1 MTMATATAPAPAG
14 MGHNKGPVDLAEEV
28 REHLAKNYQ
37 DFNLKVSG
45 LLNEARVLPKKIED
59 DKAHNASVEIVKKLR
74 EELKAAEA
82 ARKEEK
88 EPHLA
93 RGRAVDEFFG
103 DIKGRLDKAID
114 VLLGRIRV
122 YLDAKAEAE
131 RIAREKTAE
140 AERKRAQEAQTKAA
154 IEAAKAE
161 NAKQLAKAM
170 KHTANA
176 QQLQAQANVA
186 AQQAARA
193 EAAAQAKPADLART
207 RTSAGTSTLRS
218 EWMFEITNIGEIDL
232 EVLRPY
238 LARTEIEK
246 AIRLYIRAGGRE
258 LKGARIFEST
268 SAVVR

>member
-1 MTMATATAPAPAG
+1 MTTTATAPAPAG
-14 MGHNKGPVDLAEEV
+14 IGHNRKPLDHGEEV
-28 REHLAKNYQ
+28 REKLAEDYQ
-37 DFNLKVSG
+37 DLNLKVAG
-45 LLNEARVLPKKIED
+45 LLNEARALPKKIAD
-59 DKAHNASVEIVKKLR
+59 DEAHDVSIEIVKKLR
-74 EELKAAEA
+74 DELKAAET

-93 RGRAVDEFFG
+93 RGKAVDLFFN

-114 VLLGRIRV
+114 ILLGRIRI

-131 RIAREKTAE
+131 RIAREKSAE
-140 AERKRAQEAQTKAA
+140 AERKRAQEAQTRAA

-161 NAKQLAKAM
+161 SAKQLAKSM
-170 KHTANA
+170 KHAANA
-176 QQLQAQANVA
+176 QQLQAQASVA

-218 EWMFEITNIGEIDL
+218 EWAFEITALNEIDL
-232 EVLRPY
+232 ETLRPY
-238 LARTEIEK
+238 LAKSEIEK
-246 AIRLYIRAGGRE
+246 AIRLFIRAGGRE